1 MSLFKDKKV
10 LVTGGTGMIGRELV
24 GLLLEKEARVKVVS
38 LDEPIDF
45 FDNVEFEKLDL
56 TIYENCFNVCKD
68 MDYVFHVAGVKGST
82 KMSVTQ
88 PLDYFLPMIRFNTNM
103 MEAAFRQDVKWY
115 LYTSSVGVYSPSE
128 LMREEDVWKTFP
140 SDNDRLPGWAKRIG
154 ELQADGYKIQHDW
167 DKISIV
173 RPANVYGNWDNFDI
187 KNSMVIPSLIQ
198 KGERTSIITSNITP
212 QSESM
217 EVWGD
222 GSPIRDFIHARD
234 VARGMIHVVENKI
247 TKPVNLGCGKGV
259 TIKEIADIIANKFD
273 VKINYDKTK
282 PNGDLIRLLD
292 MKTMFESGFELT
304 IDIESGIEETIEWY
318 LNNKENLN
326 YRYNSFAK

>member
-45 FDNVEFEKLDL
+45 FDNVKFEKLDL
-56 TIYENCFNVCKD
+56 TIYENCFDACKD

-198 KGERTSIITSNITP
+198 KGERTSITTANITP

>member
-24 GLLLEKEARVKVVS
+24 ALLLEKEARVKVVS

-45 FDNVEFEKLDL
+45 FDDVEFEKLDL
-56 TIYENCFNVCKD
+56 TIYENCYNVCKE

-103 MEAAFRQDVKWY
+103 MEAAFRQNVEWY

-198 KGERTSIITSNITP
+198 KGEKASIAQQYQY

-273 VKINYDKTK
+273 VEINYDETK
-282 PNGDLIRLLD
+282 PNGDKIRLLD
-292 MKTMFESGFELT
+292 METMFESGFELT
-304 IDIESGIEETIEWY
+304 IDIESGIEETIDWY

-326 YRYNSFAK
+326 YRYNSFIK

>member
-1 MSLFKDKKV
+1 MSLFKYKKV

-24 GLLLEKEARVKVVS
+24 ALLLEKEARVKVVS

-45 FDNVEFEKLDL
+45 FDDVEFEKLDL
-56 TIYENCFNVCKD
+56 TIYENCYNVCKE

-103 MEAAFRQDVKWY
+103 MEAAFRQNVEWY

-198 KGERTSIITSNITP
+198 KGEKASIAQQYQY

-247 TKPVNLGCGKGV
+247 TKPVNLRCGKGV

-273 VKINYDKTK
+273 VEINYDETK
-282 PNGDLIRLLD
+282 PNGDKIRLLD
-292 MKTMFESGFELT
+292 METMFESGFELT
-304 IDIESGIEETIEWY
+304 IDIESGIEETIDWY

-326 YRYNSFAK
+326 YRYNSFVE

>member
-24 GLLLEKEARVKVVS
+24 ALLLEKEARVKVVS

-45 FDNVEFEKLDL
+45 FDDVEFEKLDL
-56 TIYENCFNVCKD
+56 TIYENCYNVCKE

-103 MEAAFRQDVKWY
+103 MEAAFRQNVEWY

-128 LMREEDVWKTFP
+128 LMREEDVWNTFP

-198 KGERTSIITSNITP
+198 KGEKASIAQQYQY

-273 VKINYDKTK
+273 VEINYDETK
-282 PNGDLIRLLD
+282 PNGDKIRLLD
-292 MKTMFESGFELT
+292 METMFESGFELT
-304 IDIESGIEETIEWY
+304 IDIESGIEETIDWY

-326 YRYNSFAK
+326 YRYNSFVE

>member
-24 GLLLEKEARVKVVS
+24 ALLLEKEARVKVVS

-45 FDNVEFEKLDL
+45 FDDVEFEKLDL
-56 TIYENCFNVCKD
+56 TIYENCYNVCKE

-103 MEAAFRQDVKWY
+103 MEAAFRQNVEWY

-198 KGERTSIITSNITP
+198 KGEKASIAQQYQY

-273 VKINYDKTK
+273 VEINYDETK
-282 PNGDLIRLLD
+282 PNGDKIRLLD
-292 MKTMFESGFELT
+292 METMFESGFELT
-304 IDIESGIEETIEWY
+304 IDIESGIEETIDWY

-326 YRYNSFAK
+326 YRYNSFVE

>member
-103 MEAAFRQDVKWY
+103 MEAAFRQNVKWY
-115 LYTSSVGVYSPSE
+115 LYTSSVGVYSPAE

-198 KGERTSIITSNITP
+198 KGEKTSIIAANITP
-212 QSESM
+212 QSESL

-282 PNGDLIRLLD
+282 PNGDKIRLLD

-326 YRYNSFAK
+326 YRYNSFVK

>member
-24 GLLLEKEARVKVVS
+24 SLLLEKQAKVKVVS

-45 FDNVEFEKLDL
+45 FKNVEFEKLDL
-56 TIYENCFNVCKD
+56 TIYENCFDACKN

-103 MEAAFRQDVKWY
+103 MEAAFRQNVKWY

-128 LMREEDVWKTFP
+128 LMKEEDVWKTFP

-198 KGERTSIITSNITP
+198 KGEKASITQQYQYQN
-212 QSESM
+212 ESM

-273 VKINYDKTK
+273 VEINYDRTK
-282 PNGDLIRLLD
+282 PNGDKIRLLD
-292 MKTMFESGFELT
+292 MKTMFDSGFELT
-304 IDIESGIEETIEWY
+304 IDIESGIEETIDWY

-326 YRYNSFAK
+326 YRYNSFVK